1 MAGMR
6 HNVPGEFNSE
16 TKWFRFFSNKQLAF
30 LVVAL
35 FVLYLCYKVSVNFT
49 GRGFF
54 GVLVG
59 LIIGAVIVAPSM
71 IPIPQTEFLKGGGL
85 TIDIILIRRWIR
97 KRKKCIYVKGWKK
110 D

>member
-1 MAGMR
+1 MASMR
-6 HNVPGEFNSE
+6 HNVPGEFHSE
-16 TKWFRFFSNKQLAF
+16 TKWFRFFSNKQLGF

-35 FVLYLCYKVSVNFT
+35 FVLYLCYKVNVNFT
-49 GRGFF
+49 GHGFF

-59 LIIGAVIVAPSM
+59 LNIGAVIVAPSM